1 MAAKVPEAQ
10 LGLYPG
16 SFKYNP
22 MVALRETFVGFLQ
35 GLFSAAPPSLGCWH
49 WEEDAENT
57 EIIIRDESTVK
68 EEVIGKRPLITLS
81 RGPLQF
87 ATLGLD
93 DMMKYEADI
102 DKKTKGVLVAG
113 TMNINCCSRVSIE
126 SESIAWVAMEYV
138 WLLRDLLIANSLLF
152 DTGMRP
158 QMGSPSP
165 AGSIIADGK
174 GDEWI
179 CTTVSF
185 PFQFIR
191 TSAFTP
197 LGKAIVRNI
206 ENRINA
212 NLGRVRNLGPPDLA
226 HAHEGTVPSSIYAC
240 PPDALSDASD
250 IYNRTPDPAGRRQY
264 FLPKQP
270 HPLNPAVEV
279 TVRTVRPFRP
289 GYAGVNRGGVP
300 ITDPCVE
307 QSA

>member
-1 MAAKVPEAQ
+1 MSAKIPEAQ
-10 LGLYPG
+10 LGMHPG

-35 GLFSAAPPSLGCWH
+35 GLFGAVPPDLGCWH
-49 WEEDAENT
+49 WDDDPNVS
-57 EIIIRDESTVK
+57 EIVIRDESTVK

-113 TMNINCCSRVSIE
+113 TMSINCCSRVSIE
-126 SESIAWVAMEYV
+126 SESIAWVAMEYI
-138 WLLRDLLIANSLLF
+138 WLLRDLLLANSLLF

-191 TSAFTP
+191 TSSFTP

-206 ENRINA
+206 ENRIAFNTT
-212 NLGRVRNLGPPDLA
+212 LVRNMGPPDLA
-226 HAHEGTVPSSIYAC
+226 HAHEGTVPSAIYAC
-240 PPDALSDASD
+240 PPPPFTGASD
-250 IYNRTPDPAGRRQY
+250 VQGRTPDPAGRRQY

-289 GYAGVNRGGVP
+289 GLKGPGGVP
-300 ITDPCVE
+300 IPSPCVE